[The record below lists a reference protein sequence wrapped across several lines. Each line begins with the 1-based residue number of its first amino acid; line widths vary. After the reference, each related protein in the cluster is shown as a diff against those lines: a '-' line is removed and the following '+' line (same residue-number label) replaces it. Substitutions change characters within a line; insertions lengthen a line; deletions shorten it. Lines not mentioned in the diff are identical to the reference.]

1 MKPDIVQQR
10 VCSSI
15 FTEVL
20 RWEASK
26 DIDSDEIE
34 KHLDGSFREH
44 LEDIGCTDAQID
56 TVIEGLKDVL
66 SAVRNVDASLT
77 DEVKKCRKNQSKE
90 KSTE

>member
-26 DIDSDEIE
+26 DIDSDEME
-34 KHLDGSFREH
+34 KHLDGSFKKH
-44 LEDIGCTDAQID
+44 LEKIGCTDSQID

-77 DEVKKCRKNQSKE
+77 DEVKKCRMNQSKE